1 MALKYDMNAIFED
14 LEKIAMEKIQK
25 KANEKKKEE
34 PPDKKIESPEDAE
47 STEVVI
53 PATLKISELVH
64 GGDESSKEIENSKNV
79 ADGGENERDSKLK
92 NNDESLKEE
101 KDNAKEQEKNEEND
115 KSESDENEIQ
125 GEKENTIVEEEEKGN
140 YNGTSEENENDI
152 FKKQIEQMFVR
163 KSNEIEELKENNKP
177 EYIKKQV
184 IEIIKKIAD
193 MHSGIDVQDGSERY
207 DKRKMIMHM
216 LKGQDYKL
224 MNDKSDLM
232 DARYVQFFI
241 DTSGI
246 YGSSNR
252 LLNNLLPEI
261 IGILERQGYE
271 CYLASCGNGFYEE
284 DTEDIECYHTRRT
297 LEQYRA
303 GTVNKI
309 ACPTPKT
316 AAKMANNAEF
326 SVIVADFD
334 GLSSIYEMAEMCD
347 KDKVPYFLCTEDRY
361 PWEDPTL
368 HSWVRPDK
376 CTYDFELVYDISMGG
391 NPTLEEYTRKE
402 EEYEESYYDNND
414 YEER

>member
-34 PPDKKIESPEDAE
+34 PPDKKVESPEDAE
-47 STEVVI
+47 STEVVV
-53 PATLKISELVH
+53 PATSKISELVH

-79 ADGGENERDSKLK
+79 ADDGENERDSKLK

-115 KSESDENEIQ
+115 KSESDENEVQ
-125 GEKENTIVEEEEKGN
+125 GEKENTIVGEEEKSN

-216 LKGQDYKL
+216 LKGQNYKL

-284 DTEDIECYHTRRT
+284 DAEDVECYHTRRT
-297 LEQYRA
+297 LEQYHA
-303 GTVNKI
+303 GIVNKI

-368 HSWVRPDK
+368 HSWVIPDK
-376 CTYDFELVYDISMGG
+376 CTYEFVLVYDISLEG
-391 NPTLEEYTRKE
+391 NPTLE
-402 EEYEESYYDNND
+402 
-414 YEER
+414 

>member
-34 PPDKKIESPEDAE
+34 PPDKKVESPEDAE
-47 STEVVI
+47 STEVVV
-53 PATLKISELVH
+53 PATSKISELVH

-79 ADGGENERDSKLK
+79 ADDGENERDSKLK
-92 NNDESLKEE
+92 NNDENLKEE

-115 KSESDENEIQ
+115 KSESDENEVQ
-125 GEKENTIVEEEEKGN
+125 GEKENTIVGEEEKSN

-216 LKGQDYKL
+216 LKGQNYKL

-241 DTSGI
+241 DTSGV
-246 YGSSNR
+246 YGCGSNKIMHE
-252 LLNNLLPEI
+252 LIPEI
-261 IGILERQGYE
+261 IRTVEALQISD
-271 CYLASCGNGFYEE
+271 CADASTPANWQPGVPVIISPPQTFSELQQRL
-284 DTEDIECYHTRRT
+284 EDIKKNCNGISWY
-297 LEQYRA
+297 
-303 GTVNKI
+303 
-309 ACPTPKT
+309 
-316 AAKMANNAEF
+316 
-326 SVIVADFD
+326 
-334 GLSSIYEMAEMCD
+334 LSFKEPSQ
-347 KDKVPYFLCTEDRY
+347 
-361 PWEDPTL
+361 
-368 HSWVRPDK
+368 K
-376 CTYDFELVYDISMGG
+376 CLNDI
-391 NPTLEEYTRKE
+391 NIEK
-402 EEYEESYYDNND
+402 NC
-414 YEER
+414 